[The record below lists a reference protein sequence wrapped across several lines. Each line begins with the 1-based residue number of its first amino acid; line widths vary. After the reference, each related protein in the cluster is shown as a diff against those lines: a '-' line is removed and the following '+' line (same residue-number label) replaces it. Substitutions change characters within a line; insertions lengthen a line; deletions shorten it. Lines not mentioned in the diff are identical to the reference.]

1 MVLCV
6 FWCTRFTRRPKAL
19 VRFSSHAKRNVEVR
33 QDHLIQQWSPVW
45 KTTCLFACALVSHSV
60 QSNPWTE
67 TPPDT
72 AIYRT
77 SWHDVSDT
85 YNVPTRSC
93 FASVQINSV
102 CAVRTPECV
111 WVIATIHDWKT
122 CHCSPN
128 PLTELSSE
136 GTLPIHPLTTLLE
149 KSYWEPNGPYR
160 YGSVMVQPTRTTGKY
175 NRHRL

>member
-1 MVLCV
+1 M
-6 FWCTRFTRRPKAL
+6 P
-19 VRFSSHAKRNVEVR
+19 
-33 QDHLIQQWSPVW
+33 
-45 KTTCLFACALVSHSV
+45 FACALVSHSV

-77 SWHDVSDT
+77 SWHNVSGT
-85 YNVPTRSC
+85 YNVLTRSC

-111 WVIATIHDWKT
+111 WVISTIHDWKT

-128 PLTELSSE
+128 HWCSSAQKARYQYTHLPHFWRNLTGNLSDLIVTDQSWHNLLGPME
-136 GTLPIHPLTTLLE
+136 IITDTLLLLDWPSSRE
-149 KSYWEPNGPYR
+149 IPYSTGPRKRR
-160 YGSVMVQPTRTTGKY
+160 YI
-175 NRHRL
+175 RLAPVRGDWQRFLISEQFEELVT